1 MVYVVAEGVI
11 HAPAALVYT
20 LISDFNVHHQKFLPP
35 SFEDFKVEEG
45 GVGAGTIF
53 SFTSRAARRTRHF
66 RMRVDEPEPGRVMT
80 ESDLTS
86 TMVTTWT
93 LTPQGRQTVLKI
105 ETRWKGAGGIKGFFE
120 GLFAPPAMRR
130 IYADEL
136 RRLDR
141 YAQEQ
146 AAAAG

>member
-1 MVYVVAEGVI
+1 MVYVVAEGSI
-11 HAPAALVYT
+11 GAPTELVYT
-20 LISDFNVHHQKFLPP
+20 LISDFNQHHQKFLPP

-53 SFTSRAARRTRHF
+53 SFTSHAARRMRHF

-86 TMVTTWT
+86 SMVTTWT
-93 LTPQGRQTVLKI
+93 LTPQGRHTILKI
-105 ETRWKGAGGIKGFFE
+105 ETRWKGAGGIKGLFE

-130 IYADEL
+130 IYKDEL
-136 RRLDR
+136 QRLDR
-141 YAQEQ
+141 YAREQ
-146 AAAAG
+146 VAAG

>member
-1 MVYVVAEGVI
+1 MVYVKAEATIG
-11 HAPAALVYT
+11 APAARVWT
-20 LISDFNVHHQKFLPP
+20 LITDFHQHHQKFLPS

-45 GVGAGTIF
+45 GLGAGTIF
-53 SFTSRAARRTRHF
+53 SFTSHAARRTRHF

-86 TMVTTWT
+86 TMVTRWT
-93 LTPQGRQTVLKI
+93 LTPMGQQTLLTI

-136 RRLDR
+136 RRLDQ
-141 YAQEQ
+141 YARSQV
-146 AAAAG
+146 AAG